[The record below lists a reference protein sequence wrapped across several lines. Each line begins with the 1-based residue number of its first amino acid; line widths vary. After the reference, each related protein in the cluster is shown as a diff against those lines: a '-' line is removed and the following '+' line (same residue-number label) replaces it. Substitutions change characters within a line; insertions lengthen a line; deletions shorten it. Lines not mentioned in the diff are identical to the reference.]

1 MQELFVDDEAGRRGV
16 PANCSGSTGWS
27 ARVGGNSLRKRPVC
41 FFFFSPS
48 LLSPHVGEGGCVRM
62 QHRVGGCGRL
72 ATQRD
77 TTRAQRAISRQPG
90 VAHAPSRPEV
100 SAFCC
105 ATARRP
111 HQRRLH
117 PASAEA
123 RSAGGARWA
132 PSRAN
137 RLTSS
142 AASQPHRPP
151 TSHGNTTRRCGPA
164 ACSSG

>member
-1 MQELFVDDEAGRRGV
+1 MSLEWWVFVCVCFCPRTSARAAVSVCSAGGGRLRAPSHVTRHHSGPALAAARSQQPAWQAWPTRQAGRRS
-16 PANCSGSTGWS
+16 ALS
-27 ARVGGNSLRKRPVC
+27 AR
-41 FFFFSPS
+41 
-48 LLSPHVGEGGCVRM
+48 M
-62 QHRVGGCGRL
+62 
-72 ATQRD
+72 
-77 TTRAQRAISRQPG
+77 
-90 VAHAPSRPEV
+90 
-100 SAFCC
+100 
-105 ATARRP
+105 P

-132 PSRAN
+132 QSRAN